1 MEWIGLPDNI
11 DDYYSII
18 YLITDIT
25 TNKKYIGK
33 KQLHSTIK
41 KPPLKGYKRK
51 RIITKPSDYLTYYGS
66 SEELKRNVSQFGTEN
81 YKREVLD
88 VASCKWEAA
97 YLELLYQLK
106 YNVITSEEYLNG
118 ILNVRLVKTPK
129 HLKSKYENF
138 WIDFGFNNDK
148 VMKND

>member
-1 MEWIGLPDNI
+1 MEWIGLPENI

-18 YLITDIT
+18 YLITDLT

-33 KQLHSTIK
+33 KQLHSTIR
-41 KPPLKGYKRK
+41 KPALKGYKRK

-66 SEELKRNVSQFGTEN
+66 SEELKRNVLQYGTEN

-88 VASCKWEAA
+88 LASCKWEAA

-106 YNVITSEEYLNG
+106 YNVITSEDYLNG
-118 ILNVRLVKTPK
+118 IIHARLTKTPK
-129 HLKSKYENF
+129 NLKEKYKHF
-138 WIDFGFNNDK
+138 WLDFGFKNDK
-148 VMKND
+148 VDSNE